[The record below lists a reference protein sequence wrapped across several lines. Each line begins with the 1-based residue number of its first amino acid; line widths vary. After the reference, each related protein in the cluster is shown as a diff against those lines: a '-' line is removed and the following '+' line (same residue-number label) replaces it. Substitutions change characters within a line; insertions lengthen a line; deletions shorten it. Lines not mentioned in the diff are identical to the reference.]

1 MRSALVA
8 LVVACGLAAA
18 RAHSSPAAAAAH
30 VSGLRPAVRAGAIER
45 CGRGSL
51 SLLRLRGGTEQLFIK
66 TLSGKTETV
75 DVEKADSIADVKAK
89 IQDKTGIPP
98 KEQRLIFGGKQLDD
112 RKTVGDYDIEEVPHP
127 MPTRRPPSR
136 RFGLAFRVSGSGRV
150 RVVTWD
156 GSAERPHRSPI
167 DIPTPPTRMTT
178 GGWMNGEREPT
189 RHPRPAL
196 RAPHA
201 QPVSCNP

>member
-1 MRSALVA
+1 MWSALVA

-18 RAHSSPAAAAAH
+18 MAHSSPAAAAAH
-30 VSGLRPAVRAGAIER
+30 VSALRPAVRAGAIER
-45 CGRGSL
+45 CGRGSRA
-51 SLLRLRGGTEQLFIK
+51 LLRLRGGTEQLFIK
-66 TLSGKTETV
+66 TPEGKTETV

-98 KEQRLIFGGKQLDD
+98 KEQRLIFGGKRLYD
-112 RKTVGDYDIEEVPHP
+112 RNQTVGDYDLEEVPHP

-156 GSAERPHRSPI
+156 GSAELPHRLHRH
-167 DIPTPPTRMTT
+167 TR
-178 GGWMNGEREPT
+178 P
-189 RHPRPAL
+189 
-196 RAPHA
+196 
-201 QPVSCNP
+201 

>member
-18 RAHSSPAAAAAH
+18 RAHSSPVAAAAH

-112 RKTVGDYDIEEVPHP
+112 RKTVGDYDIEEVRHP
-127 MPTRRPPSR
+127 TPTRRPPSR
-136 RFGLAFRVSGSGRV
+136 RFRLAFRVSGSGRV

-156 GSAERPHRSPI
+156 GSAELPHRSHRHTH
-167 DIPTPPTRMTT
+167 PTTHDH
-178 GGWMNGEREPT
+178 GWMDGEREREPT
-189 RHPRPAL
+189 RHTRPAS
-196 RAPHA
+196 REPHA
-201 QPVSCNP
+201 QPVSCKP

>member
-1 MRSALVA
+1 M
-8 LVVACGLAAA
+8 
-18 RAHSSPAAAAAH
+18 
-30 VSGLRPAVRAGAIER
+30 
-45 CGRGSL
+45 
-51 SLLRLRGGTEQLFIK
+51 
-66 TLSGKTETV
+66 
-75 DVEKADSIADVKAK
+75 EKADSIADVKAK

-136 RFGLAFRVSGSGRV
+136 RFGLAIRVSGSGRV

-167 DIPTPPTRMTT
+167 EPPSHH
-178 GGWMNGEREPT
+178 G
-189 RHPRPAL
+189 
-196 RAPHA
+196 
-201 QPVSCNP
+201 

>member
-30 VSGLRPAVRAGAIER
+30 VSALRPAVRAGAIER

-112 RKTVGDYDIEEVPHP
+112 RKTVGDYDIEEVRHP

-136 RFGLAFRVSGSGRV
+136 RFRLAFRVSGSGRV

-167 DIPTPPTRMTT
+167 EARS
-178 GGWMNGEREPT
+178 
-189 RHPRPAL
+189 
-196 RAPHA
+196 
-201 QPVSCNP
+201 QPSPSRSP

>member
-1 MRSALVA
+1 MRSAVAA

-18 RAHSSPAAAAAH
+18 RAHSSPSAAAAH
-30 VSGLRPAVRAGAIER
+30 VSALRPAVRAGAIER
-45 CGRGSL
+45 CGRGSRA
-51 SLLRLRGGTEQLFIK
+51 LLRLRGGTEQLFIK

-98 KEQRLIFGGKQLDD
+98 KEQRLIFGGKRLYD
-112 RKTVGDYDIEEVPHP
+112 RNQTVGDYDLEEVPHP

-156 GSAERPHRSPI
+156 GSAELPHRLH
-167 DIPTPPTRMTT
+167 
-178 GGWMNGEREPT
+178 
-189 RHPRPAL
+189 RHARP
-196 RAPHA
+196 
-201 QPVSCNP
+201 

>member
-75 DVEKADSIADVKAK
+75 DVEEADSIADVKAK

-112 RKTVGDYDIEEVPHP
+112 RKTVGDYDIEEVRQP

-136 RFGLAFRVSGSGRV
+136 RFGCFPGLGLGSGSGRHV
-150 RVVTWD
+150 GRQRGAAAPLASTY
-156 GSAERPHRSPI
+156 
-167 DIPTPPTRMTT
+167 
-178 GGWMNGEREPT
+178 
-189 RHPRPAL
+189 PAHL
-196 RAPHA
+196 HA
-201 QPVSCNP
+201 

>member
-1 MRSALVA
+1 MRSAVAA

-30 VSGLRPAVRAGAIER
+30 VSGLRPAVRAGVIER

-98 KEQRLIFGGKQLDD
+98 KEQRLIFGGKRLYD
-112 RKTVGDYDIEEVPHP
+112 RNQTVGDYDLEEVPHP

-167 DIPTPPTRMTT
+167 DIPSPPARMTT
-178 GGWMNGEREPT
+178 DGWMERE
-189 RHPRPAL
+189 RESPRAIP
-196 RAPHA
+196 A
-201 QPVSCNP
+201 QPHERRTPSP

>member
-18 RAHSSPAAAAAH
+18 RAHSSPVAAAAH

-112 RKTVGDYDIEEVPHP
+112 RKTVGDYDIEEVRHP
-127 MPTRRPPSR
+127 VPTRRPPSR

-167 DIPTPPTRMTT
+167 EHTHQSPTTDDH
-178 GGWMNGEREPT
+178 GWMDG
-189 RHPRPAL
+189 
-196 RAPHA
+196 
-201 QPVSCNP
+201 